1 MLGRG
6 KNMDKINPGPLPDE
20 SSGKELSFITVM
32 GRDRKGIVARISMLL
47 FEHNINIEDIAQK
60 VMQGNFVMIMMV
72 DFKDSPSDL
81 ENVKAALE
89 KAGKEMGLS
98 IQIQHESLF
107 KAMHRV

>member
-1 MLGRG
+1 M
-6 KNMDKINPGPLPDE
+6 NKIDPTAFDVKD
-20 SSGKELSFITVM
+20 SDKELSFVTVI
-32 GRDRKGIVARISMLL
+32 GRDQKGIVARVSTLL

-60 VMQGNFVMIMMV
+60 VMHDHFVMIMMV

-81 ENVKAALE
+81 EDVT
-89 KAGKEMGLS
+89 AGLQKIGQEMGLH